1 MLAQILSNLIVQSA
15 ARIGDD
21 EAAAAEFRRQA
32 QLMIEMGE
40 SVAAA
45 SPSSAAT
52 HFLQAMGVLSKLPD
66 ADEEVDRL
74 SRRRHHAT
82 GSGGETVLVRPDSHI
97 AARGRGIHRYLAEV
111 FLVLLQAAERADDE
125 LA

>member
-21 EAAAAEFRRQA
+21 EAAAVEFRRQA

-40 SVAAA
+40 CATAA

-74 SRRRHHAT
+74 SRRRHHA
-82 GSGGETVLVRPDSHI
+82 GSGGEAVLVRPDSHI

-111 FLVLLQAAERADDE
+111 FLALLQGAERADDE